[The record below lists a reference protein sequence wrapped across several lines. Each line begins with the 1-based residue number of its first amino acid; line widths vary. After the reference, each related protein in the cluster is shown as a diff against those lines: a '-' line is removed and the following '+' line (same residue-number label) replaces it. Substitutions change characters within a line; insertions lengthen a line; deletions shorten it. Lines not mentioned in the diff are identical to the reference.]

1 MATNPTGSI
10 LVRRGPTADRLAF
23 CPLNGEIIYDT
34 TTDMFYIGD
43 GVTLGGVSIVQRT
56 FPSRGVM
63 IKGTSAESF
72 LVAPGNNSGS
82 DYQFL
87 VYSKLNGQ
95 YEFSTIT
102 ASGVAITNLKLTG
115 ANGLVITRTDTSPV
129 QVNPIITT
137 TGQITVDV
145 DPVPFK
151 TAISLQNV
159 TNESKATMFTSP
171 AFTGT
176 PTGITATHVG
186 LGNVT
191 NESKA
196 TMFANPTFTG
206 TITGT
211 LARTFTVNGNA
222 FNGSADVNINVTGAV
237 GNTGPAGPSTYD
249 LFNFVNGKPLVSE
262 VLMRAITVRIYTIAA
277 NFTGCIAY
285 CTTGATT
292 AQTINILKNGS
303 VIGTIAFAIGA
314 TSGTFSGSPSGVTM
328 NIGDQLQLQ
337 MASGASQDASFSDL
351 AFTIKGTSS

>member
-159 TNESKATMFTSP
+159 TNESKATMF
-171 AFTGT
+171 
-176 PTGITATHVG
+176 
-186 LGNVT
+186 
-191 NESKA
+191 
-196 TMFANPTFTG
+196 ANPTFTG

-211 LARTFTVNGNA
+211 LAKTFTVNGNA
-222 FNGSADVNINVTGAV
+222 FNGSADVNISVSGATGP
-237 GNTGPAGPSTYD
+237 TGPAGPSTYD

-277 NFTGCIAY
+277 NFAGCIAY
-285 CTTGATT
+285 CTTGPTA

-303 VIGTIAFAIGA
+303 TIGTIAFAIGA